1 MRPTPGAAT
10 SATRKGL
17 LVTTPSNPYG
27 SEEPGK
33 HAADGADNV
42 ANNGADYGANYGTG
56 NDAGYGANYGT
67 AQNQTPDQSLGQTP
81 DQTQDYSQG
90 FGQYDQQD
98 QYSQPGAYGQPGQ
111 YDTNQF
117 DQNQFGQQEPWGQQN
132 QPQGAPDFAAYPNQQ
147 MANSTGA
154 DKDGFFAAL
163 FDFSFNRY
171 VTPSVVKVLY
181 ILLMIVVG
189 LFVLLA
195 IIGFLVGM
203 AQDASVIIL
212 ALIGIPLVLLGAV
225 AWLAFYRVGLEVAVS
240 IIRTAQS
247 VQSIDERQARTST
260 NGS

>member
-1 MRPTPGAAT
+1 M
-10 SATRKGL
+10 
-17 LVTTPSNPYG
+17 TTPSNPYG
-27 SEEPGK
+27 SDDSGK
-33 HAADGADNV
+33 HSADGA
-42 ANNGADYGANYGTG
+42 
-56 NDAGYGANYGT
+56 AGYGAGDNG
-67 AQNQTPDQSLGQTP
+67 SLNNGSGQ

-90 FGQYDQQD
+90 FGQYGQDQFGQQD
-98 QYSQPGAYGQPGQ
+98 QYSQPGAYGQTGQ

-117 DQNQFGQQEPWGQQN
+117 GQDQFGQQEPWGQQD
-132 QPQGAPDFAAYPNQQ
+132 QPQGAAGFQAYPNQQ

-154 DKDGFFAAL
+154 DQDGFFAAL
-163 FDFSFNRY
+163 FDFSFTRY
-171 VTPSVVKVLY
+171 ATPSVVKVLY

-195 IIGFLVGM
+195 IIGFLAAM
-203 AQDASVIIL
+203 AQDASAIVL
-212 ALIGIPLVLLGAV
+212 VLIGIPLVLLGAV

>member
-1 MRPTPGAAT
+1 M
-10 SATRKGL
+10 
-17 LVTTPSNPYG
+17 TTPSNPYG
-27 SEEPGK
+27 SDDSGK
-33 HAADGADNV
+33 HSADG
-42 ANNGADYGANYGTG
+42 
-56 NDAGYGANYGT
+56 AGYGAGDNGGL
-67 AQNQTPDQSLGQTP
+67 NNGFGPGQTPDQTP

-90 FGQYDQQD
+90 FGQYGQDPYGQQG
-98 QYSQPGAYGQPGQ
+98 QYSQPGAYGQQDP
-111 YDTNQF
+111 F
-117 DQNQFGQQEPWGQQN
+117 AQQN
-132 QPQGAPDFAAYPNQQ
+132 QPQGASDFQAYPNQQ

-154 DKDGFFAAL
+154 DNDGFFSAL
-163 FDFSFNRY
+163 FDFSFTRY

-189 LFVLLA
+189 LFVLLG
-195 IIGFLVGM
+195 IIALLAAM
-203 AQDASVIIL
+203 AQDASAILL

>member
-1 MRPTPGAAT
+1 M
-10 SATRKGL
+10 
-17 LVTTPSNPYG
+17 TTPSNPYG
-27 SEEPGK
+27 SDDSGK
-33 HAADGADNV
+33 HSADGAGDN
-42 ANNGADYGANYGTG
+42 G
-56 NDAGYGANYGT
+56 AGYGAGDNGGL
-67 AQNQTPDQSLGQTP
+67 NNGSGQ

-90 FGQYDQQD
+90 FGQYGQDQQGQYGSYGQDQFGQQD
-98 QYSQPGAYGQPGQ
+98 QYSQPSSYGQPGQ

-132 QPQGAPDFAAYPNQQ
+132 QPQGAAGFQAYPNQQ
-147 MANSTGA
+147 MANTTGT
-154 DKDGFFAAL
+154 DNDGFFAAL

-181 ILLMIVVG
+181 TLLMIVVG

-195 IIGFLVGM
+195 IIGFLVAM
-203 AQDASVIIL
+203 AQDASAILL

>member
-1 MRPTPGAAT
+1 
-10 SATRKGL
+10 
-17 LVTTPSNPYG
+17 VTTPSNPYG
-27 SEEPGK
+27 SDDSGK
-33 HAADGADNV
+33 HSADG
-42 ANNGADYGANYGTG
+42 
-56 NDAGYGANYGT
+56 AGYGAGDNGGL
-67 AQNQTPDQSLGQTP
+67 NNGFGPDQTP

-90 FGQYDQQD
+90 FGQYGQDPYGQQG
-98 QYSQPGAYGQPGQ
+98 QYSQPGAYGQQDP
-111 YDTNQF
+111 F
-117 DQNQFGQQEPWGQQN
+117 AQQN
-132 QPQGAPDFAAYPNQQ
+132 QPQGAADLQAYPNQQ

-154 DKDGFFAAL
+154 DNDGFFSAL
-163 FDFSFNRY
+163 FDFSFTRY

-189 LFVLLA
+189 LFVLLG
-195 IIGFLVGM
+195 IIALLAAM
-203 AQDASVIIL
+203 AQDASAILL

>member
-1 MRPTPGAAT
+1 M
-10 SATRKGL
+10 
-17 LVTTPSNPYG
+17 TTPSNPYG
-27 SEEPGK
+27 SDDSGK
-33 HAADGADNV
+33 HSADGAGYGAGDNGA
-42 ANNGADYGANYGTG
+42 ANNGAADNGGLNNG
-56 NDAGYGANYGT
+56 
-67 AQNQTPDQSLGQTP
+67 SGQ

-90 FGQYDQQD
+90 FGQYGQD
-98 QYSQPGAYGQPGQ
+98 QFGQPGQ

-132 QPQGAPDFAAYPNQQ
+132 QPQGAAGFQAYPNQQ
-147 MANSTGA
+147 MANSTGTEN
-154 DKDGFFAAL
+154 DGFFSAL
-163 FDFSFNRY
+163 FDFSFTRY
-171 VTPSVVKVLY
+171 ATPSVVKVLY

-195 IIGFLVGM
+195 IIGFLAAM
-203 AQDASVIIL
+203 AQDASAIVL
-212 ALIGIPLVLLGAV
+212 VLIGIPLVLLGAV

>member
-1 MRPTPGAAT
+1 M
-10 SATRKGL
+10 
-17 LVTTPSNPYG
+17 TTPSNPYG
-27 SEEPGK
+27 SDDSGK
-33 HAADGADNV
+33 YSADG
-42 ANNGADYGANYGTG
+42 
-56 NDAGYGANYGT
+56 AGYGAGDNGAANYG
-67 AQNQTPDQSLGQTP
+67 AADNGGLNHGSGQ

-90 FGQYDQQD
+90 FGQYGQQD
-98 QYSQPGAYGQPGQ
+98 QYSQSGAYGQAGQ

-132 QPQGAPDFAAYPNQQ
+132 QPQGAAGFEAYPNQQ

-154 DKDGFFAAL
+154 DKDGFFSAL
-163 FDFSFNRY
+163 FDFSFTRY

-181 ILLMIVVG
+181 VLLMIVVG

-195 IIGFLVGM
+195 IIGFLAAM
-203 AQDASVIIL
+203 AQDASGILL

>member
-1 MRPTPGAAT
+1 M
-10 SATRKGL
+10 
-17 LVTTPSNPYG
+17 TTPSNPYG
-27 SEEPGK
+27 SDDSGK
-33 HAADGADNV
+33 HSADG
-42 ANNGADYGANYGTG
+42 
-56 NDAGYGANYGT
+56 AGYGAGDNGAANYG
-67 AQNQTPDQSLGQTP
+67 AADNGGLNNGSGQ

-90 FGQYDQQD
+90 FGQYGQDQYGQSQQGQYGSYGQDQFGQDQFGQQD
-98 QYSQPGAYGQPGQ
+98 QYSQPSSYGQPGQPSQ

-132 QPQGAPDFAAYPNQQ
+132 QPQGAAGFEAYPNQQ

-163 FDFSFNRY
+163 FDFSFTRY

-181 ILLMIVVG
+181 ILLMIVIG
-189 LFVLLA
+189 LVVLLA
-195 IIGFLVGM
+195 IIGFLAAM
-203 AQDASVIIL
+203 AQDASAIVL

-225 AWLAFYRVGLEVAVS
+225 AWLAVYRVGLEVAVS

-247 VQSIDERQARTST
+247 VQSIDERQARNST

>member
-1 MRPTPGAAT
+1 M
-10 SATRKGL
+10 
-17 LVTTPSNPYG
+17 TTPSNPYG
-27 SEEPGK
+27 SDDSGK
-33 HAADGADNV
+33 HSADG
-42 ANNGADYGANYGTG
+42 
-56 NDAGYGANYGT
+56 AGYGAGDNGGL
-67 AQNQTPDQSLGQTP
+67 NNGFGP

-90 FGQYDQQD
+90 FGQYGQDPYGQQG
-98 QYSQPGAYGQPGQ
+98 QYSQPGAYGQQDP
-111 YDTNQF
+111 F
-117 DQNQFGQQEPWGQQN
+117 AQQN
-132 QPQGAPDFAAYPNQQ
+132 QPQGAADFQAYPNQQ

-154 DKDGFFAAL
+154 DNDGFFSAL
-163 FDFSFNRY
+163 FDFSFTRY

-189 LFVLLA
+189 LFVLLG
-195 IIGFLVGM
+195 IIALLAAM
-203 AQDASVIIL
+203 AQDASAILL

>member
-1 MRPTPGAAT
+1 M
-10 SATRKGL
+10 
-17 LVTTPSNPYG
+17 TTPSNPYG
-27 SEEPGK
+27 SDDSGK
-33 HAADGADNV
+33 HSADGA
-42 ANNGADYGANYGTG
+42 
-56 NDAGYGANYGT
+56 AGYGAGDNG
-67 AQNQTPDQSLGQTP
+67 SLNNGSGQ

-90 FGQYDQQD
+90 FGQYGQDQFGQQD
-98 QYSQPGAYGQPGQ
+98 QYSQPGAYGQSGQ

-117 DQNQFGQQEPWGQQN
+117 GQDQFGQQEPWGQQD
-132 QPQGAPDFAAYPNQQ
+132 QPQGAAGFQAYPNQQ

-154 DKDGFFAAL
+154 DKDGFFSAL
-163 FDFSFNRY
+163 FDFSFTRY

-181 ILLMIVVG
+181 VLLMIVVG

-195 IIGFLVGM
+195 IIGFLAAM
-203 AQDASVIIL
+203 AQDASGILL

>member
-1 MRPTPGAAT
+1 M
-10 SATRKGL
+10 
-17 LVTTPSNPYG
+17 TTPSNPYG
-27 SEEPGK
+27 SDDSGK
-33 HAADGADNV
+33 HSADGA
-42 ANNGADYGANYGTG
+42 
-56 NDAGYGANYGT
+56 AGYGAGDNG
-67 AQNQTPDQSLGQTP
+67 SLNNGSGQ

-90 FGQYDQQD
+90 FGQYGQDQFGQQD
-98 QYSQPGAYGQPGQ
+98 QYSQPGAYGQSGQ

-117 DQNQFGQQEPWGQQN
+117 GQDQFGQQEPWGQQD
-132 QPQGAPDFAAYPNQQ
+132 QPQGAAGFQAYPNQQ

-154 DKDGFFAAL
+154 DQDGFFAAL
-163 FDFSFNRY
+163 FDFSFTRY
-171 VTPSVVKVLY
+171 ATPSVVKVLY

-195 IIGFLVGM
+195 IIGFLAAM
-203 AQDASVIIL
+203 AQDASAIVL
-212 ALIGIPLVLLGAV
+212 VLIGIPLVLLGAV

>member
-1 MRPTPGAAT
+1 M
-10 SATRKGL
+10 
-17 LVTTPSNPYG
+17 TTPSNPYG
-27 SEEPGK
+27 SDDSGK
-33 HAADGADNV
+33 HSADG
-42 ANNGADYGANYGTG
+42 
-56 NDAGYGANYGT
+56 AGYGAGDNGGL
-67 AQNQTPDQSLGQTP
+67 NNGFGPDQTP

-90 FGQYDQQD
+90 FGQYGQDPYGQQG
-98 QYSQPGAYGQPGQ
+98 QYSQPGAYGQQDP
-111 YDTNQF
+111 F
-117 DQNQFGQQEPWGQQN
+117 AQQN
-132 QPQGAPDFAAYPNQQ
+132 QPQGAADLQAYPNQQ

-154 DKDGFFAAL
+154 DNDGFFSAL
-163 FDFSFNRY
+163 FDFSFTRY

-189 LFVLLA
+189 LFVLLG
-195 IIGFLVGM
+195 IIALLAAM
-203 AQDASVIIL
+203 AQDASAILL

>member
-1 MRPTPGAAT
+1 M
-10 SATRKGL
+10 
-17 LVTTPSNPYG
+17 TTPSNPYG
-27 SEEPGK
+27 SDDSGK
-33 HAADGADNV
+33 HSADGA
-42 ANNGADYGANYGTG
+42 
-56 NDAGYGANYGT
+56 AGYGAGDNGAANYG
-67 AQNQTPDQSLGQTP
+67 AADNAGLNNGVGQNEPQ

-90 FGQYDQQD
+90 FGQYGQD
-98 QYSQPGAYGQPGQ
+98 QYSQPGAYGQP
-111 YDTNQF
+111 NQF
-117 DQNQFGQQEPWGQQN
+117 DQNQFGQQEPWGQQD
-132 QPQGAPDFAAYPNQQ
+132 QPQGAAGFQAYPNQQ

-163 FDFSFNRY
+163 FDFSFTRY
-171 VTPSVVKVLY
+171 ATPSVVKVLY

-195 IIGFLVGM
+195 VIGFLAAM
-203 AQDASVIIL
+203 AQDASAIVL
-212 ALIGIPLVLLGAV
+212 VLIGIPLVLLGAV